1 MSQEEQSLH
10 AGAPSPQRVS
20 DARQRPRGTADAHD
34 PGRYMEAVY
43 PLNRGLPHLVDFPE
57 ALD

>member
-1 MSQEEQSLH
+1 MSQEEQGPR
-10 AGAPSPQRVS
+10 AGAPSPQRLS
-20 DARQRPRGTADAHD
+20 DARQQAEPAPRERN
-34 PGRYMEAVY
+34 PWRYMEAVY